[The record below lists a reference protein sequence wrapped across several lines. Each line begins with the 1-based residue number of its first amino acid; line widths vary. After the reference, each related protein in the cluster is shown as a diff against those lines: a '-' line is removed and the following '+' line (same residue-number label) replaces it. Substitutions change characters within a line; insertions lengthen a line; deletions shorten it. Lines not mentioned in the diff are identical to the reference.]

1 MATKEKPAFLSL
13 REKQTKMVK
22 DSIEAAFDELRAGIA
37 RKNARNIFAQI
48 NHKKKKN
55 MTKIENPQVS

>member
-1 MATKEKPAFLSL
+1 MATNEMPAFLSL

-22 DSIEAAFDELRAGIA
+22 DSIEAAFDELHASKA

-48 NHKKKKN
+48 NHKKKNN
-55 MTKIENPQVS
+55 MTTIENPQVL

>member
-1 MATKEKPAFLSL
+1 MATNEMPAFLSF

-22 DSIEAAFDELRAGIA
+22 DSIEAAFDELHAGKA

-48 NHKKKKN
+48 NHKKKNN
-55 MTKIENPQVS
+55 MTTIEEAPVL